1 MGRGIVSVK
10 RTDLPQRSYSQ
21 KVETWLQVH
30 GGEWDKRDDITEQRG
45 YLRSGGVAVSR
56 KNQHPQLE
64 CKRNLQLSGIHD
76 AWGTVQTDLMPCL
89 GQQDSFFIPSDG
101 ETAKQILLHWA
112 VSDSRYRQ
120 GRACGKSLQSLQE
133 AAVGEVG
140 AG

>member
-64 CKRNLQLSGIHD
+64 CKRNLQLSGAMVPRKQVKQTSCP
-76 AWGTVQTDLMPCL
+76 AWGARLMFDP
-89 GQQDSFFIPSDG
+89 IM
-101 ETAKQILLHWA
+101 W
-112 VSDSRYRQ
+112 
-120 GRACGKSLQSLQE
+120 
-133 AAVGEVG
+133 
-140 AG
+140 